1 MDNSYGAV
9 FGRLQAEW
17 LQGLL
22 ERVWGL
28 CMRSGVLPPAPEE
41 LMTASR
47 ISFQFIN
54 PLAAAQKLEHVTAV
68 QNLMMNVGQLAQLDP
83 NILDN
88 VNMDNITQIMGDGL
102 GVPMTVLRT
111 DDEVQQ
117 LRQAKQE
124 KQQAMQQQMM
134 MQQVGSTG
142 LEIAKDQAKNMT
154 PDQIMGAMDS
164 E

>member
-1 MDNSYGAV
+1 
-9 FGRLQAEW
+9 
-17 LQGLL
+17 
-22 ERVWGL
+22 
-28 CMRSGVLPPAPEE
+28 
-41 LMTASR
+41 MTASR

-124 KQQAMQQQMM
+124 KQQAMQQQQI

-142 LEIAKDQAKNMT
+142 LDIAKDQAKNMT
-154 PDQIMGAMDS
+154 PDQIMGALGN

>member
-1 MDNSYGAV
+1 
-9 FGRLQAEW
+9 
-17 LQGLL
+17 
-22 ERVWGL
+22 
-28 CMRSGVLPPAPEE
+28 MRSGVLPPAPEE
-41 LMTASR
+41 LMTVSR